1 MARRNRRRTTERLGL
16 PTGDARI
23 VCGCVPH
30 HAAHSI
36 ESRIT
41 VFSEANMFHT
51 SVSTLPLRLA
61 LPRLPPWRNLLVYT
75 ANVKQ
80 PSWVSTSW
88 ISSPSMVLTTITGE

>member
-41 VFSEANMFHT
+41 VGEANMIHT

-61 LPRLPPWRNLLVYT
+61 LTLAKPASALQL
-75 ANVKQ
+75 
-80 PSWVSTSW
+80 
-88 ISSPSMVLTTITGE
+88 